1 MIGKRFSAIRLKQF
15 YTALWG
21 LDDKSK
27 ADAVRKAWR
36 DGREIAT
43 GGEPEGQSWLL
54 KTSHELIR
62 QAIERVLREVM
73 THAQS
78 KTHFAI
84 TAKFSICLQ
93 LK

>member
-1 MIGKRFSAIRLKQF
+1 MIGKRFSAIRLKQL

-43 GGEPEGQSWLL
+43 GGEPEG
-54 KTSHELIR
+54 H
-62 QAIERVLREVM
+62 
-73 THAQS
+73 HGY
-78 KTHFAI
+78 
-84 TAKFSICLQ
+84 
-93 LK
+93 